1 MSLPPS
7 ARRQRSRQQ
16 LLDVLTN
23 HPEGVA
29 RGYLSSSTG
38 LSRSAVAEGVQD
50 LLAAGRVV
58 EQRGDVRSPRGPR
71 GRPSTLLVPA
81 TPPGVVVGVDIGHT
95 HIAVAVAQTDGQ
107 VLAEQRE
114 ALDVDDRSGAALD
127 AAAQLVHSLVTDHDM
142 LMTDVL
148 GIAAGIPCPLDLTTG
163 RTCPLGDHPTW
174 AGLNAGEELA
184 RRIGRPVHVNND
196 AEMGAHGER
205 RFGAAR
211 GCRDFI
217 YVKASHGIG
226 AALVLNGEVYRGATG
241 AAGEIGHVQLAG
253 ARGLCRCG
261 NLGCLE
267 TVVSITEVHR
277 EFDELRLPGL
287 AYRAGGSLAA
297 ISANPVAARIITE
310 GGRVL
315 GRVLADLCTFLNP
328 AAIILGGEL
337 GTSGQPLL
345 SGVQE
350 SIHRYALSPSAHAV
364 EIRIAQLGLR
374 SELMGAVSQA
384 IQQALIRA

>member
-174 AGLNAGEELA
+174 AGLDAGEELA

-287 AYRAGGSLAA
+287 AHRAGGSLAA
-297 ISANPVAARIITE
+297 ISVTPVAARILTE
-310 GGRVL
+310 NGRVL

-337 GTSGQPLL
+337 ATSGQPLL

-350 SIHRYALSPSAHAV
+350 SVHRYALAPAAQAV
-364 EIRIAQLGLR
+364 DIRIAQLGLR
-374 SELMGAVSQA
+374 SELMGAVAQA
-384 IQQALIRA
+384 IQHALIRA